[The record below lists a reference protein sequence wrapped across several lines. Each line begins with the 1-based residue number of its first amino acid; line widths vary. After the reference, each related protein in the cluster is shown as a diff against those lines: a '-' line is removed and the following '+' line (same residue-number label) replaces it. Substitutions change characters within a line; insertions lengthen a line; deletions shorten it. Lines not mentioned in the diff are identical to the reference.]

1 MRSDLPHPRVVGAS
15 VYQRS
20 LPSDA
25 WPEEPAAAALPQ
37 RLRRASKVRVR
48 QHLAGRA
55 CALAALREAGC
66 IVTDIDVREDGAPRW
81 PAGYVGSITHTA
93 SFASAAV
100 APTSALRSIG
110 IDCEE
115 LLDDA
120 ALTDVE
126 PLLLADGDARW
137 LERDD
142 RRERATLLFSAKES
156 LYKCLAPLAGVFF
169 DLTDARVEEIDD
181 ARGVWRTRL
190 LVDLP
195 GFTRGS
201 VHEGRFVTA
210 GGMVHTA
217 MELEW

>member
-1 MRSDLPHPRVVGAS
+1 MRSVLLQPPVVGAN

-25 WPEEPAAAALPQ
+25 WPPEPAVMPP
-37 RLRRASKVRVR
+37 RLRRATRARVR

-55 CALAALREAGC
+55 CALAALRDAGC
-66 IVTDIDVREDGAPRW
+66 VAPHVEARDDGAPRW
-81 PAGYVGSITHTA
+81 PDGYVGSITHTA

-100 APTSALRSIG
+100 ASTSALRSIG

-115 LLDDA
+115 LLGDDA
-120 ALTDVE
+120 LADVE
-126 PLLLADGDARW
+126 PLLLADGEARW
-137 LERDD
+137 VEGDR

-169 DLTDARVEEIDD
+169 ELADARVEEIDD
-181 ARGVWRTRL
+181 ARGVWRARL

-195 GFTRGS
+195 GFARGS
-201 VHEGRFVTA
+201 VHEGRFAVA
-210 GGMVHTA
+210 DGMVHTA